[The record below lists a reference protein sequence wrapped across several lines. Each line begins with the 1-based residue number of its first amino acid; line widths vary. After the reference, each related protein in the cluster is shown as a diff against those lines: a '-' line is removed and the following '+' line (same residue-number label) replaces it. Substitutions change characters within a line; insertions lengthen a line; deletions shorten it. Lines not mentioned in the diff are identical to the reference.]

1 MRDEQVRKHLP
12 SLNTTKSNEGD
23 LIMSDSTINV
33 SESFFKGL
41 DYKIQKLSILSDKLD
56 ILAYEARQVCR
67 ALQEANKIEY
77 PKKKD

>member
-1 MRDEQVRKHLP
+1 M
-12 SLNTTKSNEGD
+12 SND
-23 LIMSDSTINV
+23 TITV

-56 ILAYEARQVCR
+56 ILAYEARQICR
-67 ALQEANKIEY
+67 ALEEANKMEY